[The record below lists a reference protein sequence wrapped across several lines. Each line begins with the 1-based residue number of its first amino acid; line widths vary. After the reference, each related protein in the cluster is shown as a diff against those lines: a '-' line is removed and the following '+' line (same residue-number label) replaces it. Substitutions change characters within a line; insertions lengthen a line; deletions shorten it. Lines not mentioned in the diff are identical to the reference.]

1 VRGVHSNHMR
11 RVRSLS
17 AAITIIA
24 VCALVGGLFG
34 RAALSAQDQVPDQY
48 KVFTAAL
55 KAVEEKYVGDF
66 ESDRLVYSA
75 ITGMLQTL
83 DPHSSF
89 MDPRSFAQ
97 MRERQEGR
105 YYGLG
110 ITINVVDGDVTV
122 FNVFEGSPAYQKG
135 LRRGDVIVLIEGE
148 ATKGW
153 NTDQAVRKLRGPKGT
168 SVNIAIRRAT
178 YDEPIKL
185 AVMRDEVH
193 IPTVPAAIML
203 DATTGYI
210 KLQDFGENTDP
221 ELGRALRELTQK
233 GMKRLVF
240 DLRGNPGGALDQAI
254 RVSNRFLPKGN
265 LIVYTRGRVANSDQ
279 DYRATETSDF
289 LNLPMVTLVSRTSA
303 SASEIVAGALQDHDR
318 SLIVGETTFG
328 KALVQSV
335 YRLSQG
341 AGAAITTARYYT
353 PSGRMIQRP
362 WDGTFDEYL
371 TYIYRDQDG
380 NKAHKESDLK
390 YTDSGRKVYGG
401 GGIEPDR
408 RFDGPSE
415 GFNPT
420 RFGRSIAARNLFDAY
435 AQQFSRRG
443 DTRLTRQ
450 GGKIRELDPN
460 YEVTDQMLG
469 EFKALVQKSP
479 IVFDEASWQKDLD
492 FIKAMIHREID
503 MDLFGVAV
511 AHANLAKRDPQLQYA
526 LGLFPEAQQLLESG
540 RQAQSRR
547 AAR

>member
-1 VRGVHSNHMR
+1 MR

-24 VCALVGGLFG
+24 ASALVGGLFG

-55 KAVEEKYVGDF
+55 KAVEDTYVGDF
-66 ESDRLVYSA
+66 QSDRLVYSA

-89 MDPRSFAQ
+89 MDPRRFAQ

-110 ITINVVDGDVTV
+110 ITINVVQGDITV
-122 FNVFEGSPAYQKG
+122 FNVFEGSPAYQRG
-135 LRRGDVIVLIEGE
+135 LRRGDVIALIEGE
-148 ATKGW
+148 STKGW
-153 NTDQAVRKLRGPKGT
+153 TTDEAVKRLRGPKGS
-168 SVNIAIRRAT
+168 SVNIAIKRAR
-178 YDEPIKL
+178 YDEPITL

-193 IPTVPAAIML
+193 IPTVPAAFML
-203 DATTGYI
+203 DGTTGYI
-210 KLQDFGENTDP
+210 KLQDFGENTDQ

-240 DLRGNPGGALDQAI
+240 DLRWNPGVALDQAI

-279 DYRATETSDF
+279 DYRATDASDY

-303 SASEIVAGALQDHDR
+303 SASEIVSGALQDHDR

-353 PSGRMIQRP
+353 PSGRLIQRP
-362 WDGTFDEYL
+362 WDSAFDEYL
-371 TYIYRDQDG
+371 TYTIRDQDA
-380 NKAHKESDLK
+380 NKAHKAEDLK
-390 YTDSGRKVYGG
+390 YTDAGRKVYSG

-408 RFDGPSE
+408 RYDGPSD

-420 RFGRSIAARNLFDAY
+420 RLGRSIAARSLFDTY
-435 AQQFSRRG
+435 AQQFARRG
-443 DTRLTRQ
+443 DTRISRPAGETH
-450 GGKIRELDPN
+450 ELDPG
-460 YEVTDQMLG
+460 YEVTDAMVA
-469 EFKALVQKSP
+469 EFKALVQMSP
-479 IVFDEASWQKDLD
+479 IVFDEASWQKDLE
-492 FIKAMIHREID
+492 FIKSMIHREID
-503 MDLFGVAV
+503 MDLFGVA
-511 AHANLAKRDPQLQYA
+511 AAYQSLAKRDPQLQFA
-526 LGLFPEAQQLLESG
+526 MGLFPDAQQLLESG

-547 AAR
+547 AAK

>member
-1 VRGVHSNHMR
+1 MR
-11 RVRSLS
+11 SYRSLS
-17 AAITIIA
+17 AGFFVIA

-34 RAALSAQDQVPDQY
+34 RAALVAQDQVPEQY
-48 KVFTAAL
+48 KIFTSAL
-55 KAVEEKYVGDF
+55 AAVEANYVGDF
-66 ESDRLVYSA
+66 QSDKLVYSA

-110 ITINVVDGDVTV
+110 ISINVVDGDVTV

-135 LRRGDVIVLIEGE
+135 LRRGDVIAKIEGE
-148 ATKGW
+148 ETKGW
-153 NTDQAVRKLRGPKGT
+153 TTEQAVRKLRGPKGS
-168 SVNIAIRRAT
+168 SVNVTLRRVGYPGAI
-178 YDEPIKL
+178 DL
-185 AVMRDEVH
+185 AVNRDEVH

-210 KLQDFGENTDP
+210 KLLDFGENTDQ
-221 ELGRALRELTQK
+221 ELGKALRDLTQK

-240 DLRGNPGGALDQAI
+240 DLRANPGGALDQAI
-254 RVSNRFLPKGN
+254 RVSNRFLPKGD
-265 LIVYTRGRVANSDQ
+265 LIVYTRGRVPNSDQ
-279 DYRATETSDF
+279 DYRGTETSDY
-289 LNLPMVTLVSRTSA
+289 LNVPMITLVNRSSA
-303 SASEIVAGALQDHDR
+303 SASEIVSGALQDHDR

-335 YRLSQG
+335 YRLSEN

-362 WDGTFDEYL
+362 WDGTFDDYL
-371 TYIYRDQDG
+371 MYIYRDQDP
-380 NKAHKESDLK
+380 NRAHKSDELK

-420 RFGRSIAARNLFDAY
+420 RFGRAIAARNLFDTY
-435 AQQFSRRG
+435 AQQFTKKG
-443 DTRLTRQ
+443 DTRLTLRDA
-450 GGKIRELDPN
+450 KTRELTQDF
-460 YEVTDQMLG
+460 EVTDAMLA
-469 EFKALVQKSP
+469 EFKAIVQKSP
-479 IVFDEASWQKDLD
+479 VPFDEASWQKDLP

-503 MDLFGVAV
+503 VDLFGVA
-511 AHANLAKRDPQLQYA
+511 AAYQNIARYDPQLQYA
-526 LGLFPEAQQLLESG
+526 LTLFPDAQQLLDS
-540 RQAQSRR
+540 SRR
-547 AAR
+547 SRTSRVSR

>member
-1 VRGVHSNHMR
+1 MWS
-11 RVRSLS
+11 VRSLS
-17 AAITIIA
+17 AAGSIIA
-24 VCALVGGLFG
+24 VSAVVGGLFG
-34 RAALSAQDQVPDQY
+34 RAALVAQDQVPDQY

-55 KAVEEKYVGDF
+55 KAVEENYVGEV

-122 FNVFEGSPAYQKG
+122 FNVFEGSPAYQRG

-148 ATKGW
+148 TTKGW
-153 NTDQAVRKLRGPKGT
+153 NTEQAVRKLRGPKGT

-193 IPTVPAAIML
+193 IPTIPAAIML
-203 DATTGYI
+203 DASTGYI
-210 KLQDFGENTDP
+210 KVQDFGENTDP

-233 GMKRLVF
+233 GMKRLVL

-254 RVSNRFLPKGN
+254 KVSNRFLPKGN

-279 DYRATETSDF
+279 DYRATESSDY

-303 SASEIVAGALQDHDR
+303 SASEIVSGALQDHDR

-353 PSGRMIQRP
+353 PSGRLIQRP
-362 WDGTFDEYL
+362 WDGTFDEYM
-371 TYIYRDQDG
+371 TYVLREQDA
-380 NKAHKESDLK
+380 NKVHKESDLK
-390 YTDSGRKVYGG
+390 YTDSGRKVYSG

-415 GFNPT
+415 GFNPS
-420 RFGRSIAARNLFDAY
+420 RLGRSIAARNLFDAY

-443 DTRLTRQ
+443 DTRISRA
-450 GGKIRELDPN
+450 GGQTKELDAGF
-460 YEVTDQMLG
+460 EITDAMLA

-479 IVFDEASWQKDLD
+479 ILFDEASWQKDLE

-503 MDLFGVAV
+503 MDLFGVSV
-511 AHANLAKRDPQLQYA
+511 AYQNLAKRDPQLQFA
-526 LGLFPEAQQLLESG
+526 LGLFPEAQQLLDTS
-540 RQAQSRR
+540 RQAQGRR
-547 AAR
+547 AAK

>member
-1 VRGVHSNHMR
+1 MR
-11 RVRSLS
+11 SVRSFS
-17 AAITIIA
+17 AAFTIIA
-24 VCALVGGLFG
+24 VCTLFGGFFG
-34 RAALSAQDQVPDQY
+34 RAALSAQDQIPDQY

-55 KAVEEKYVGDF
+55 KAVEQNYVGDF

-135 LRRGDVIVLIEGE
+135 LRRGDVIALIEGE
-148 ATKGW
+148 PTKGW

-210 KLQDFGENTDP
+210 KLQDFGENTDA
-221 ELGRALRELTQK
+221 ELGRALRDLTQK

-279 DYRATETSDF
+279 DYRATEASDY
-289 LNLPMVTLVSRTSA
+289 LTLPMVTLVSRTSA

-362 WDGTFDEYL
+362 WDDTFDEYI
-371 TYIYRDQDG
+371 TYALREQDP
-380 NKAHKESDLK
+380 NKVHKESDLK

-408 RFDGPSE
+408 PFAGPSD

-420 RFGRSIAARNLFDAY
+420 RMGRAIAARNLFDTY
-435 AQQFSRRG
+435 AQQFARRG
-443 DTRLTRQ
+443 DTRITRQ
-450 GGKIRELDPN
+450 GGKIRELDAN
-460 YEVTDQMLG
+460 YEVTDEMVA

-479 IVFDEASWQKDLD
+479 VVFDEASWQKDLE
-492 FIKAMIHREID
+492 FIKAMIRREID
-503 MDLFGVAV
+503 LDLFGVAV
-511 AHANLAKRDPQLQYA
+511 AYANLAKRDPQLQYA
-526 LGLFPEAQQLLESG
+526 LSLFQEAQQLLESG

>member
-1 VRGVHSNHMR
+1 MR

-17 AAITIIA
+17 AAFTIIA

-148 ATKGW
+148 TTKGW

-168 SVNIAIRRAT
+168 SVNIAIRRPT

-233 GMKRLVF
+233 GMKRLML

-289 LNLPMVTLVSRTSA
+289 LNLPMITLVSRTSA

-371 TYIYRDQDG
+371 TFIYRDQDG

-401 GGIEPDR
+401 GGIDPDR
-408 RFDGPSE
+408 RFDGPYE

-443 DTRLTRQ
+443 DMRLTRQ

-460 YEVTDQMLG
+460 YEVTDQMLD

-479 IVFDEASWQKDLD
+479 IVFDDASWQKDLE

-511 AHANLAKRDPQLQYA
+511 AHANLAKRDPQLLYA

-547 AAR
+547 AGK

>member
-1 VRGVHSNHMR
+1 MGVHSKDMWS
-11 RVRSLS
+11 VRSLS
-17 AAITIIA
+17 AAGSIIA
-24 VCALVGGLFG
+24 VSAVVGGLFG
-34 RAALSAQDQVPDQY
+34 RAALVAQDQVPDQY

-55 KAVEEKYVGDF
+55 KAVEEKYVGEV

-122 FNVFEGSPAYQKG
+122 FNVFEGSPAYQRG

-148 ATKGW
+148 TTKGW
-153 NTDQAVRKLRGPKGT
+153 NTEQAVRKLRGPKGT

-193 IPTVPAAIML
+193 IPTIPAAIML
-203 DATTGYI
+203 DASTGYI

-233 GMKRLVF
+233 GMKRLVL

-254 RVSNRFLPKGN
+254 KVSNRFLPKGK

-279 DYRATETSDF
+279 DYRATESSEY

-303 SASEIVAGALQDHDR
+303 SASEIVSGALQDHDR

-353 PSGRMIQRP
+353 PSGRLIQRP
-362 WDGTFDEYL
+362 WDGTFDEYM
-371 TYIYRDQDG
+371 TYVLREQDA
-380 NKAHKESDLK
+380 NKVHKESDLK
-390 YTDSGRKVYGG
+390 YTDSGRKVYSG

-420 RFGRSIAARNLFDAY
+420 RLGRSIAARNLFDAY

-443 DTRLTRQ
+443 DTRISRAGGQTRD
-450 GGKIRELDPN
+450 LDPG
-460 YEVTDQMLG
+460 YEVTDAMLAD
-469 EFKALVQKSP
+469 FKALVQKSP
-479 IVFDEASWQKDLD
+479 ILFDEASWQKDVE

-503 MDLFGVAV
+503 MDLFGVSLAYR
-511 AHANLAKRDPQLQYA
+511 NLAKRDPQLQFA
-526 LGLFPEAQQLLESG
+526 LSLFPEAQQLLDTS
-540 RQAQSRR
+540 RQAQGRR
-547 AAR
+547 AAK

>member
-1 VRGVHSNHMR
+1 MR

-17 AAITIIA
+17 AAVTIIA

-66 ESDRLVYSA
+66 QSDRLVYSA

-89 MDPRSFAQ
+89 MDPRSFAA

-110 ITINVVDGDVTV
+110 ITINVVGGDVTV

-153 NTDQAVRKLRGPKGT
+153 NTEQAVRKLRGPKGT
-168 SVNIAIRRAT
+168 SVNIANRRAT
-178 YDEPIKL
+178 FDEPIKL

-193 IPTVPAAIML
+193 IPTVPAALML
-203 DATTGYI
+203 DATTGYL
-210 KLQDFGENTDP
+210 KLQDFGENTDQ

-254 RVSNRFLPKGN
+254 RVGNRFLPKGD
-265 LIVYTRGRVANSDQ
+265 LIVYTRGRVPNSDQ
-279 DYRATETSDF
+279 DYRATESSDF
-289 LNLPMVTLVSRTSA
+289 LNLPMVTLVNRSSA

-341 AGAAITTARYYT
+341 EGALLHAERTHDSASVGWDVRRVPDLHLSRPGRQQDAQGVRPQVDRLGSQGLRRWRHRAR
-353 PSGRMIQRP
+353 
-362 WDGTFDEYL
+362 
-371 TYIYRDQDG
+371 
-380 NKAHKESDLK
+380 
-390 YTDSGRKVYGG
+390 
-401 GGIEPDR
+401 
-408 RFDGPSE
+408 
-415 GFNPT
+415 
-420 RFGRSIAARNLFDAY
+420 
-435 AQQFSRRG
+435 
-443 DTRLTRQ
+443 
-450 GGKIRELDPN
+450 
-460 YEVTDQMLG
+460 
-469 EFKALVQKSP
+469 SP
-479 IVFDEASWQKDLD
+479 IRWTVGRFQSDALRALD
-492 FIKAMIHREID
+492 C
-503 MDLFGVAV
+503 G
-511 AHANLAKRDPQLQYA
+511 
-526 LGLFPEAQQLLESG
+526 
-540 RQAQSRR
+540 AQSL
-547 AAR
+547 

>member
-1 VRGVHSNHMR
+1 MR
-11 RVRSLS
+11 SYRSIS
-17 AAITIIA
+17 AAVFVIA

-34 RAALSAQDQVPDQY
+34 RAALVAQDQVPEQY
-48 KVFTAAL
+48 KIFTAAL
-55 KAVEEKYVGDF
+55 AAVEANYVGDF
-66 ESDRLVYSA
+66 QSDKLVYSA

-110 ITINVVDGDVTV
+110 ISINVVDGDVTV

-135 LRRGDVIVLIEGE
+135 LRRGDVIAKIEGE
-148 ATKGW
+148 ETKGW
-153 NTDQAVRKLRGPKGT
+153 TTEQAVRKLRGPKG
-168 SVNIAIRRAT
+168 SAVNVTLRRVGYPGAI
-178 YDEPIKL
+178 DL
-185 AVMRDEVH
+185 AVNRDEVH

-210 KLQDFGENTDP
+210 KLLDFGENTDQ
-221 ELGRALRELTQK
+221 ELGKALHDLTQK

-240 DLRGNPGGALDQAI
+240 DLRANPGGALDQAI
-254 RVSNRFLPKGN
+254 RVSNRFLPKGD
-265 LIVYTRGRVANSDQ
+265 LIVYTRGRVPNSDQ
-279 DYRATETSDF
+279 DYRGTETSDY
-289 LNLPMVTLVSRTSA
+289 LNMPMITLVNRSSA
-303 SASEIVAGALQDHDR
+303 SASEIVSGALQDHDR

-335 YRLSQG
+335 YRLSEN

-362 WDGTFDEYL
+362 WDGTFDDYL
-371 TYIYRDQDG
+371 MYVYRDQDP
-380 NKAHKESDLK
+380 NRAHKPDELK

-408 RFDGPSE
+408 RYDGPSE

-420 RFGRSIAARNLFDAY
+420 RFGRAIAARNLFDVY
-435 AQQFSRRG
+435 AQQFTRKG
-443 DTRLTRQ
+443 DTRLTLRDA
-450 GGKIRELDPN
+450 KTRELTSDF
-460 YEVTDQMLG
+460 EVTDAMLV
-469 EFKALVQKSP
+469 EFKAVVQKSP
-479 IVFDEASWQKDLD
+479 IPFDEAAWQKDLP

-503 MDLFGVAV
+503 VDLFGVA
-511 AHANLAKRDPQLQYA
+511 AAYQNIAKYDPQLQFA
-526 LGLFPEAQQLLESG
+526 LTLFPDAQQLLDS
-540 RQAQSRR
+540 SRR
-547 AAR
+547 SRTSRASR